1 MTFQFLNIIVTT
13 HGKLVK
19 THPSFWCRL
28 GMWWDT
34 SRQIFILSSH
44 RKSYQKISCAFK
56 TKISLLFIQ
65 VVTPISPKSSGLSP
79 RCFIFEF
86 FNLFFSIKAMTPSRC
101 LLRGAVV
108 WVLYYILSC
117 HPPALHSSKCSEIS
131 EISDLAHEEHIYIMY
146 YSI

>member
-1 MTFQFLNIIVTT
+1 MGSLLRLIRLSGVVLGCGGIPHVRFLYYHLIGRVI
-13 HGKLVK
+13 
-19 THPSFWCRL
+19 
-28 GMWWDT
+28 
-34 SRQIFILSSH
+34 
-44 RKSYQKISCAFK
+44 RKSPALSK

-86 FNLFFSIKAMTPSRC
+86 FNLFFSIKAMTPARC
-101 LLRGAVV
+101 LLRGAVL